1 MQPWASEA
9 EAALPLLL
17 GEVYC
22 PPSLLGREVLRPRGR
37 AEEGPSLPTP
47 HGSPQSPHATR
58 PLPAPPPYIADRPLY
73 YAPEPEAPPPPVV
86 EPERDV
92 LREAMGRRELGLKT
106 RSFDQ
111 DILSAGGG
119 LQSSVH
125 QADDDMPDM
134 ALTRR

>member
-1 MQPWASEA
+1 M
-9 EAALPLLL
+9 
-17 GEVYC
+17 
-22 PPSLLGREVLRPRGR
+22 
-37 AEEGPSLPTP
+37 
-47 HGSPQSPHATR
+47 
-58 PLPAPPPYIADRPLY
+58 
-73 YAPEPEAPPPPVV
+73 V